1 VTSKGGRLDSYNFS
15 FILARFRLNM
25 VVMNEISYNPI
36 PFDTSAEA
44 ARVQDEIY
52 RNMSMSQR
60 AELTF
65 KLCDNLRNTVKDG
78 IRDRHPDYTE
88 DMVTQAYLNSIMD
101 KDFVKEAFG
110 SRELEP

>member
-1 VTSKGGRLDSYNFS
+1 MAETN
-15 FILARFRLNM
+15 
-25 VVMNEISYNPI
+25 YNPL
-36 PFDTSAEA
+36 PLDTSADA

-78 IRDRHPDYTE
+78 IRERHPDYTE

-101 KDFVKEAFG
+101 EEIVKEAFG
-110 SRELEP
+110 GRELKP